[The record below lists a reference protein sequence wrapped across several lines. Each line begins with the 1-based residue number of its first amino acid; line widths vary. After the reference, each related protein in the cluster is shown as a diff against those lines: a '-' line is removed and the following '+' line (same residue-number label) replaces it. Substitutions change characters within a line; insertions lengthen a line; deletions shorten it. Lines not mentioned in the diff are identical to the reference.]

1 MARQQGAFDW
11 QGRLESGGSVTF
23 GPSRWSSWVLFSVA
37 FVSLLGCLYAVV
49 SDGPALWSVIG
60 SLVLVGCAVVAGRA
74 ALLGTSQLMI
84 THEGFRTGGHP
95 VVPFDRL
102 AAVAV
107 ARRNLALHYTAQ
119 PGERLI
125 GRQRTTGQKVMIV
138 ALPRLASFHPDDV
151 AVWLL
156 KLGKGPSAEV
166 TEERTGLSRVFRVRG

>member
-1 MARQQGAFDW
+1 
-11 QGRLESGGSVTF
+11 
-23 GPSRWSSWVLFSVA
+23 VLFSVA
-37 FVSLLGCLYAVV
+37 IVSLLGCLYAVV